1 MTKTKY
7 ASVEHPTI
15 LIDGVPLDIILHKLY
30 PDELFLGLVP
40 TITEWIDL
48 KEEAEFVLSRFYSD
62 QDDVILP
69 ILMCPDDC
77 DLNCTLIV
85 ADIVI
90 NQNEVIWRR
99 IGVDLSNFGTP
110 YNYELIGTN
119 VQWLNKINEMRFD
132 KHTYY
137 ECLKSIYTTLNR

>member
-7 ASVEHPTI
+7 VSLEHPTI

-30 PDELFLGLVP
+30 PDELFLGLIP

-48 KEEAEFVLSRFYSD
+48 KEEADLSRFHSD

-77 DLNCTLIV
+77 DLTCTLIV
-85 ADIVI
+85 ADIVKND
-90 NQNEVIWRR
+90 NQVIWRR
-99 IGVDLSNFGTP
+99 IGVDLSKFGTP

-119 VQWLNKINEMRFD
+119 VQWLNKVHEMRFD
-132 KHTYY
+132 KHTYF
-137 ECLKSIYTTLNR
+137 ECLKSIYTTLNE